1 MVHVDISNI
10 PPNEQPPLIKVQA
23 NGQTLHEFYEVRA
36 TFNPSD
42 SFLSLPPQT
51 IYTPVFT
58 PLQDTSISCDIM
70 VYDPSTQ
77 QSQTLSETYEYFLT
91 VLAMGYNLFTNT
103 FPLNL
108 KLAETRWECIENGI
122 VGKLKED
129 YLYPQYL
136 FFDAGCGQTV
146 LEFDQELPENWE
158 QVYQKVANE
167 PFEDPELDALL
178 PDEVFQFEQAF
189 TLDKQLE
196 TYIKNIQQYKETGID
211 DDYINSQI
219 IPELIPYIEG
229 QMPVEQLTVVDDAQ
243 EAVINQGMRMPS
255 ITADGGI
262 IVNLGGGEFKRI
274 PAQQICRST
283 L

>member
-1 MVHVDISNI
+1 MADCVIVKQ
-10 PPNEQPPLIKVQA
+10 PNPQITQPVAEQYNPIKMFD
-23 NGQTLHEFYEVRA
+23 GEVVVM
-36 TFNPSD
+36 PYGYC
-42 SFLSLPPQT
+42 T
-51 IYTPVFT
+51 INKM
-58 PLQDTSISCDIM
+58 TSG
-70 VYDPSTQ
+70 V
-77 QSQTLSETYEYFLT
+77 
-91 VLAMGYNLFTNT
+91 
-103 FPLNL
+103 
-108 KLAETRWECIENGI
+108 

-229 QMPVEQLTVVDDAQ
+229 QLPVEQLTVIDDAQ
-243 EAVINQGMRMPS
+243 EAVINRGAPS
-255 ITADGGI
+255 ISPIGEI
-262 IVNLGGGEFKRI
+262 IVNLGGGNSREFLLNKSADQLYNTRERVVQKNGNTEKRLMESI
-274 PAQQICRST
+274 SPGRKQITYLLPQFESKT
-283 L
+283 

>member
-1 MVHVDISNI
+1 MADCVIVKQ
-10 PPNEQPPLIKVQA
+10 PNPQITQPVAEQYNPIKMFD
-23 NGQTLHEFYEVRA
+23 GEVVVM
-36 TFNPSD
+36 PYGYC
-42 SFLSLPPQT
+42 T
-51 IYTPVFT
+51 INKM
-58 PLQDTSISCDIM
+58 TSG
-70 VYDPSTQ
+70 V
-77 QSQTLSETYEYFLT
+77 
-91 VLAMGYNLFTNT
+91 
-103 FPLNL
+103 
-108 KLAETRWECIENGI
+108 

-229 QMPVEQLTVVDDAQ
+229 QLPVEQLTVIDDAQ
-243 EAVINQGMRMPS
+243 EAVINRGMRAPS
-255 ITADGGI
+255 ITVDGGI
-262 IVNLGGGEFKRI
+262 IVNLGGGGIQENSCSTDLQINSITQERESCSKERYTEKRLMERI
-274 PAQQICRST
+274 SPGRKQIT
-283 L
+283 LLLPRFGSKT

>member
-1 MVHVDISNI
+1 MADCVIVKQ
-10 PPNEQPPLIKVQA
+10 PNPQITQPVAEQYNPIKMFD
-23 NGQTLHEFYEVRA
+23 GEVVVM
-36 TFNPSD
+36 PYGYC
-42 SFLSLPPQT
+42 T
-51 IYTPVFT
+51 INKM
-58 PLQDTSISCDIM
+58 TSG
-70 VYDPSTQ
+70 V
-77 QSQTLSETYEYFLT
+77 
-91 VLAMGYNLFTNT
+91 
-103 FPLNL
+103 
-108 KLAETRWECIENGI
+108 

-229 QMPVEQLTVVDDAQ
+229 QLPVEQLTVIDDAQ
-243 EAVINQGMRMPS
+243 EAVINRGAPS
-255 ITADGGI
+255 ISPIGEI
-262 IVNLGGGEFKRI
+262 IVNLGGGNSREFLLNKSADQLYNTRERELFKRTVYRET
-274 PAQQICRST
+274 PYGKY
-283 L
+283 

>member
-1 MVHVDISNI
+1 MADCVIVKQ
-10 PPNEQPPLIKVQA
+10 PNPQITQPVAEQYNPIKMFD
-23 NGQTLHEFYEVRA
+23 GEVVVM
-36 TFNPSD
+36 PYGYC
-42 SFLSLPPQT
+42 T
-51 IYTPVFT
+51 INKM
-58 PLQDTSISCDIM
+58 TSG
-70 VYDPSTQ
+70 V
-77 QSQTLSETYEYFLT
+77 
-91 VLAMGYNLFTNT
+91 
-103 FPLNL
+103 
-108 KLAETRWECIENGI
+108 

-229 QMPVEQLTVVDDAQ
+229 QLPVEQLTVIDDTQ
-243 EAVINQGMRMPS
+243 EADIGRYAPS
-255 ITADGGI
+255 PGVDGI
-262 IVNLGGGEFKRI
+262 VSVNLGGGIQENSCSTNLQINSITQERESCSKERYTEKRLMECI
-274 PAQQICRST
+274 SPGRKQITFLLPQFGSKT
-283 L
+283 

>member
-1 MVHVDISNI
+1 MADCVIVKY
-10 PPNEQPPLIKVQA
+10 PN
-23 NGQTLHEFYEVRA
+23 
-36 TFNPSD
+36 
-42 SFLSLPPQT
+42 PQ
-51 IYTPVFT
+51 I
-58 PLQDTSISCDIM
+58 
-70 VYDPSTQ
+70 TQ
-77 QSQTLSETYEYFLT
+77 QVAEQYNPIKMFDGEVVVMPY
-91 VLAMGYNLFTNT
+91 GYCTINKMTS
-103 FPLNL
+103 
-108 KLAETRWECIENGI
+108 GV

-178 PDEVFQFEQAF
+178 PDEVYQFEQAF

-229 QMPVEQLTVVDDAQ
+229 QLPVKRLMECISPGRKQITFLLPRW
-243 EAVINQGMRMPS
+243 GS
-255 ITADGGI
+255 ITGD
-262 IVNLGGGEFKRI
+262 VKPVSNLKDKNVK
-274 PAQQICRST
+274 QSSNNS

>member
-1 MVHVDISNI
+1 MADCVIVKQ
-10 PPNEQPPLIKVQA
+10 PNPQITQPVAEQYNPIKMFD
-23 NGQTLHEFYEVRA
+23 GEVVVM
-36 TFNPSD
+36 PYGYC
-42 SFLSLPPQT
+42 T
-51 IYTPVFT
+51 INKM
-58 PLQDTSISCDIM
+58 TSG
-70 VYDPSTQ
+70 V
-77 QSQTLSETYEYFLT
+77 
-91 VLAMGYNLFTNT
+91 
-103 FPLNL
+103 
-108 KLAETRWECIENGI
+108 

-229 QMPVEQLTVVDDAQ
+229 QLPVEQLTVIDDAQ
-243 EAVINQGMRMPS
+243 EAVINRGAPS
-255 ITADGGI
+255 ISISPIGEI
-262 IVNLGGGEFKRI
+262 IVNLGGGGIQENSCSTNLQINSITQERESCSKERHTEKRLMESI
-274 PAQQICRST
+274 SPGRKQIT
-283 L
+283 LLLPRFGSMT

>member
-1 MVHVDISNI
+1 MADCVIVKQ
-10 PPNEQPPLIKVQA
+10 PNPQITQPVAEQYNPIKMFD
-23 NGQTLHEFYEVRA
+23 GEVVVM
-36 TFNPSD
+36 PYGYC
-42 SFLSLPPQT
+42 T
-51 IYTPVFT
+51 INKM
-58 PLQDTSISCDIM
+58 TSG
-70 VYDPSTQ
+70 V
-77 QSQTLSETYEYFLT
+77 
-91 VLAMGYNLFTNT
+91 
-103 FPLNL
+103 
-108 KLAETRWECIENGI
+108 

-229 QMPVEQLTVVDDAQ
+229 QLPVEQLTVIDDTQ
-243 EAVINQGMRMPS
+243 EAVINQGMRVIS
-255 ITADGGI
+255 RTVDGGI
-262 IVNLGGGEFKRI
+262 IVNLGGGGIQENSCSTNLQI
-274 PAQQICRST
+274 NSIAQERVVQKNGILRNALWNVLARAGSK
-283 L
+283 

>member
-1 MVHVDISNI
+1 MADCVIVKQ
-10 PPNEQPPLIKVQA
+10 PNPQITQPVAEQYNPIKMFD
-23 NGQTLHEFYEVRA
+23 GEVVVM
-36 TFNPSD
+36 PYGYC
-42 SFLSLPPQT
+42 T
-51 IYTPVFT
+51 INKM
-58 PLQDTSISCDIM
+58 TSG
-70 VYDPSTQ
+70 V
-77 QSQTLSETYEYFLT
+77 
-91 VLAMGYNLFTNT
+91 
-103 FPLNL
+103 
-108 KLAETRWECIENGI
+108 

-229 QMPVEQLTVVDDAQ
+229 QLPVEQLTVVDDTQ
-243 EAVINQGMRMPS
+243 EAVINQGMRVIS
-255 ITADGGI
+255 ITVDGGI
-262 IVNLGGGEFKRI
+262 IVNLGGGNSREFLLNKSADQLYNTRERERERVVQKNGI
-274 PAQQICRST
+274 PRNALWKVLARAESK
-283 L
+283 

>member
-1 MVHVDISNI
+1 MADCVIVKQ
-10 PPNEQPPLIKVQA
+10 PNPQITQPVAEQYNPIKMFD
-23 NGQTLHEFYEVRA
+23 GEVVVM
-36 TFNPSD
+36 PYGYC
-42 SFLSLPPQT
+42 T
-51 IYTPVFT
+51 INKM
-58 PLQDTSISCDIM
+58 TSG
-70 VYDPSTQ
+70 V
-77 QSQTLSETYEYFLT
+77 
-91 VLAMGYNLFTNT
+91 
-103 FPLNL
+103 
-108 KLAETRWECIENGI
+108 

-229 QMPVEQLTVVDDAQ
+229 QMPVEQLTVVDDTQ
-243 EAVINQGMRMPS
+243 EADIGWYALSPGV
-255 ITADGGI
+255 DGI
-262 IVNLGGGEFKRI
+262 VSVNLGGGNSREFLLNKSADQLYNTRERESCSKERYTEKRLMESI
-274 PAQQICRST
+274 DPGRKQIT
-283 L
+283 LLLPQFESKT

>member
-1 MVHVDISNI
+1 MADCVIVKQ
-10 PPNEQPPLIKVQA
+10 PNPQITQPVAEQYNPIKMFD
-23 NGQTLHEFYEVRA
+23 GEVVVM
-36 TFNPSD
+36 PYGYC
-42 SFLSLPPQT
+42 T
-51 IYTPVFT
+51 INKM
-58 PLQDTSISCDIM
+58 TSG
-70 VYDPSTQ
+70 V
-77 QSQTLSETYEYFLT
+77 
-91 VLAMGYNLFTNT
+91 
-103 FPLNL
+103 
-108 KLAETRWECIENGI
+108 

-243 EAVINQGMRMPS
+243 EAVINQGMRAPS
-255 ITADGGI
+255 TTVDGGI
-262 IVNLGGGEFKRI
+262 IVNLGGGNSREFLLNKSADQLYNTRERERVVQKNGI
-274 PAQQICRST
+274 PRNALWKVLARAGSK
-283 L
+283 

>member
-1 MVHVDISNI
+1 MADCVIVKQ
-10 PPNEQPPLIKVQA
+10 PNPQITQPVAEQYNPIKMFD
-23 NGQTLHEFYEVRA
+23 GEVVVM
-36 TFNPSD
+36 PYGYC
-42 SFLSLPPQT
+42 T
-51 IYTPVFT
+51 INKM
-58 PLQDTSISCDIM
+58 TSG
-70 VYDPSTQ
+70 V
-77 QSQTLSETYEYFLT
+77 
-91 VLAMGYNLFTNT
+91 
-103 FPLNL
+103 
-108 KLAETRWECIENGI
+108 

-229 QMPVEQLTVVDDAQ
+229 QLPVEQLTVVDDTQ
-243 EAVINQGMRMPS
+243 EADIGWYAPS
-255 ITADGGI
+255 PGVDGI
-262 IVNLGGGEFKRI
+262 VSVNLGGGGIQENSCSTNLQINSITQERERELFKRTVYRET
-274 PAQQICRST
+274 PYGKY
-283 L
+283 

>member
-1 MVHVDISNI
+1 MADCVIVKQ
-10 PPNEQPPLIKVQA
+10 PNPQITQPVAEQYNPIKMFD
-23 NGQTLHEFYEVRA
+23 GEVVVM
-36 TFNPSD
+36 PYGYC
-42 SFLSLPPQT
+42 T
-51 IYTPVFT
+51 INKM
-58 PLQDTSISCDIM
+58 TSG
-70 VYDPSTQ
+70 V
-77 QSQTLSETYEYFLT
+77 
-91 VLAMGYNLFTNT
+91 
-103 FPLNL
+103 
-108 KLAETRWECIENGI
+108 

-178 PDEVFQFEQAF
+178 PGEVFQFEQAF

-229 QMPVEQLTVVDDAQ
+229 QLAVDQLTVVDDTQ
-243 EAVINQGMRMPS
+243 EAVINNGTVYAAPS
-255 ITADGGI
+255 FSPVGELV
-262 IVNLGGGEFKRI
+262 VNLGGGI
-274 PAQQICRST
+274 PENSCSTNLQINSIAQGRVVQKNGILRNALWNVLARAGSK
-283 L
+283 

>member
-1 MVHVDISNI
+1 M
-10 PPNEQPPLIKVQA
+10 
-23 NGQTLHEFYEVRA
+23 
-36 TFNPSD
+36 
-42 SFLSLPPQT
+42 
-51 IYTPVFT
+51 
-58 PLQDTSISCDIM
+58 TSG
-70 VYDPSTQ
+70 V
-77 QSQTLSETYEYFLT
+77 
-91 VLAMGYNLFTNT
+91 
-103 FPLNL
+103 
-108 KLAETRWECIENGI
+108 

-243 EAVINQGMRMPS
+243 EAVINQGMRAPS
-255 ITADGGI
+255 ITVDGGI
-262 IVNLGGGEFKRI
+262 IVNLGGRIQENSCSTNLQINSITQERELFKRTAYRET
-274 PAQQICRST
+274 PYGKY
-283 L
+283 

>member
-1 MVHVDISNI
+1 MADCVIVKQ
-10 PPNEQPPLIKVQA
+10 PNPQITQPVAEQYNPIKMFD
-23 NGQTLHEFYEVRA
+23 GEVVVM
-36 TFNPSD
+36 PYGYC
-42 SFLSLPPQT
+42 T
-51 IYTPVFT
+51 INKM
-58 PLQDTSISCDIM
+58 TSG
-70 VYDPSTQ
+70 V
-77 QSQTLSETYEYFLT
+77 
-91 VLAMGYNLFTNT
+91 
-103 FPLNL
+103 
-108 KLAETRWECIENGI
+108 

-229 QMPVEQLTVVDDAQ
+229 QMPVEQLTVVDDTQ
-243 EAVINQGMRMPS
+243 EAVINQGMRVIS
-255 ITADGGI
+255 RTVDGGI
-262 IVNLGGGEFKRI
+262 IVNLGGGNSREFLLNKSADQLYSTRESCSEERYTEKRLMERI
-274 PAQQICRST
+274 SPGRKQITFLLPRWDS
-283 L
+283 LIRDIKPVSNLKDKNDKQSSNNSL

>member
-1 MVHVDISNI
+1 MADCVIVKY
-10 PPNEQPPLIKVQA
+10 PNPQITQPVAEQYNPIKMFD
-23 NGQTLHEFYEVRA
+23 GEVVVM
-36 TFNPSD
+36 PYGYC
-42 SFLSLPPQT
+42 T
-51 IYTPVFT
+51 INKM
-58 PLQDTSISCDIM
+58 TSG
-70 VYDPSTQ
+70 V
-77 QSQTLSETYEYFLT
+77 
-91 VLAMGYNLFTNT
+91 
-103 FPLNL
+103 
-108 KLAETRWECIENGI
+108 

-229 QMPVEQLTVVDDAQ
+229 QLPVEQLTVIDDTQ
-243 EAVINQGMRMPS
+243 EAVINQGMRVIS
-255 ITADGGI
+255 RTVDGGI

>member
-1 MVHVDISNI
+1 MADCVIVKQ
-10 PPNEQPPLIKVQA
+10 PNPQITQPVAEQYNPIKMFD
-23 NGQTLHEFYEVRA
+23 GEVVVM
-36 TFNPSD
+36 PYGYC
-42 SFLSLPPQT
+42 T
-51 IYTPVFT
+51 INKM
-58 PLQDTSISCDIM
+58 TSG
-70 VYDPSTQ
+70 V
-77 QSQTLSETYEYFLT
+77 
-91 VLAMGYNLFTNT
+91 
-103 FPLNL
+103 
-108 KLAETRWECIENGI
+108 

-229 QMPVEQLTVVDDAQ
+229 QMPVEQLTVVDDTQ
-243 EAVINQGMRMPS
+243 EAVINQGMRISS
-255 ITADGGI
+255 ITVDGGI
-262 IVNLGGGEFKRI
+262 IVNPGGGNSREFLLNRSADQLYNTRERESCSKERYTEKRLMESI
-274 PAQQICRST
+274 SPGRKQIT
-283 L
+283 LLLPRFESKT